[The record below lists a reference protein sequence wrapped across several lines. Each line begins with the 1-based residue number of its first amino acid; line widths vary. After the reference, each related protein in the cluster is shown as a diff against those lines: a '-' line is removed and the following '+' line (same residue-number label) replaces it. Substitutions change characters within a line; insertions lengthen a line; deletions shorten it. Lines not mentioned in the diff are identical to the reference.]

1 MSRSAAL
8 AAVATREALE
18 EARWTTERESVGFY
32 LGVGASGGE
41 VDQLVA
47 MLGASI
53 ADYEF
58 SLSRFGDAGL
68 RACNPLFAFQL
79 MQNFTL
85 CHSAIVHGLAG
96 PNAAYYSRGAGTVT
110 ALYEAAHAVLEGE
123 CSRALSGGA
132 DSAVHAVTFAE
143 LVREGFAA
151 RGLVPGEGA
160 AVFALGDVAA
170 GGAALAFLE
179 HVSVLAGAGTDVD
192 AALAEGGWTA
202 DCAEVDAVVLAPW
215 GPPARDALSSFVG
228 VQWPGRPVLDASLS
242 FGEALAAGPS
252 LAWGLGVD
260 LLREERLRRVLI
272 LSAGL
277 DGDVGVVVLRSGA
290 AA

>member
-1 MSRSAAL
+1 
-8 AAVATREALE
+8 
-18 EARWTTERESVGFY
+18 
-32 LGVGASGGE
+32 
-41 VDQLVA
+41 

-53 ADYEF
+53 VDQEF

-85 CHSAIVHGLAG
+85 CHAAIVHGLAG

-123 CSRALSGGA
+123 CSRALAGGA
-132 DSAVHAVTFAE
+132 DSAVHAVTVAEFA
-143 LVREGFAA
+143 REGLLA

-160 AVFALGDVAA
+160 AVL
-170 GGAALAFLE
+170 ALADIAANGVALAWLE
-179 HVSVLAGAGTDVD
+179 HVSVLAGAGRDVH
-192 AALAEGGWTA
+192 AALGEGRWA
-202 DCAEVDAVVLAPW
+202 VDCAGIDAVILAPW
-215 GPPARDALSSFVG
+215 GPAAREALSSFVG
-228 VQWPGRPVLDASLS
+228 AHWPGRPVLDASLS
-242 FGEALAAGPS
+242 FGEALAAAPA
-252 LAWGLGVD
+252 LAWGLAVD
-260 LLREERLRRVLI
+260 LLRAEPLRRVLI

-277 DGDVGVVVLRSGA
+277 DEDVGVVVLRSGA